1 MTIIALDVENLDME
15 YIFAETKVISS
26 KLPQI
31 LVIQVETAEM
41 VEQMCLQANK
51 QKLQEQFDVSVK
63 FICFLHCNCNFR
75 NKGSSRRSSKWFSS
89 MTLGTKSK
97 SGLSSKLGH

>member
-1 MTIIALDVENLDME
+1 MAIIALDVENLDME

-31 LVIQVETAEM
+31 LVIQVETAEI
-41 VEQMCLQANK
+41 VEQMCLQANNK

-63 FICFLHCNCNFR
+63 FIVSYIVTVILE
-75 NKGSSRRSSKWFSS
+75 
-89 MTLGTKSK
+89 TKAQADDHQN
-97 SGLSSKLGH
+97 GFHQ